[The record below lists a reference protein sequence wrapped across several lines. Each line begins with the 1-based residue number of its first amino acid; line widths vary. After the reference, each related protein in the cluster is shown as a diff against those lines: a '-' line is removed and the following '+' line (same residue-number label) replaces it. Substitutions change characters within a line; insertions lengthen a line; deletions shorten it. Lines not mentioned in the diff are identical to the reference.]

1 MTDEKKGETSG
12 DEVARREHEAD
23 ALGDM
28 RGDAQRGGRLPTD
41 EVDTGDAPRPADGD
55 ARSGIPSRSFNL

>member
-1 MTDEKKGETSG
+1 MTDEKKGSPSG
-12 DEVARREHEAD
+12 EESVRREHEAD
-23 ALGDM
+23 ELGDM

-41 EVDTGDAPRPADGD
+41 EVDTGDAPRPADDD